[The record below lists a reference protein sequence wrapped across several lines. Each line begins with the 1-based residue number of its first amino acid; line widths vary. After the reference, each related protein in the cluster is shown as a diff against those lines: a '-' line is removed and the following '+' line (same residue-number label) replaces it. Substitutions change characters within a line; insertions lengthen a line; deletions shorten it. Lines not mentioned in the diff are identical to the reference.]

1 MRYILSCCLLLIGL
15 TLSGQNVLLVN
26 SGSNTGSNQAT
37 NGRQTVYFSMGN
49 PTMVVPMRA
58 EKQLVHHGFEY
69 PVLLRKGKKFS
80 NFQAAPNPTQ
90 GVVNLSGVFPSD
102 AVVGL
107 QVTDALGRILLAAP
121 YTNSLDLSPYSNGMY
136 YLTLS
141 VDGHPES
148 VHPII
153 LSR

>member
-49 PTMVVPMRA
+49 PTMVVPLSA

-80 NFQAAPNPTQ
+80 NFQAVPNPTQ
-90 GVVNLSGVFPSD
+90 GVVNLSGIFPSD

-121 YTNSLDLSPYSNGMY
+121 YSSSLDLSPYANGMY
-136 YLTLS
+136 YLNLLI
-141 VDGHPES
+141 DGHPES